1 MSMAIQSNIQVNIM
15 DRNSDTSPS
24 GSDTPSTPGSNADG
38 PPLSPDRIDQESRQ
52 VPNASV
58 DSEAAP
64 SPADTSH
71 PDTETYDK
79 EKALD
84 DLIAILLRDGLDQP
98 IANLPVKI
106 EMPGQPAIEAT
117 TDEKGAVVLP
127 ASEKK
132 DGHIT
137 VSVKDVGGEHQ
148 EVCKIDLAKCQGGGA
163 IVRSPKVKAT
173 LPLKPH
179 QQKAPSALPP
189 QPGKPAEQP
198 KKAEAAH
205 GLWYS
210 VSEMFGTAWH
220 WLHKESHPQDRQPPA
235 GHAGKEAQ
243 VAKQTINKAGNPI
256 IAVVGPECPNKENLR
271 LGRNNI
277 YRAEIIKAGERVGLI
292 PQAIAALIDAEAAP
306 ITDTIPALNPDGTP
320 KIIQKG
326 KNKGKPVVL
335 VVGQHWDAHS
345 GNATGAAG
353 LTQFLVSTW
362 LGQVMKPGYFIHEQ
376 SVAKGWVKQEADKQG
391 KLKWVFV
398 LADGKTTPTPWAHK
412 GDANVKVCLNQR
424 YVPEWSIMAAADY
437 GKANLRVLKDKGFKI
452 FNLNDA
458 EKAKL
463 MYLMHHEG
471 EGAGPLVIANK
482 LSHLPKGKFATVEA
496 RIRDTFVKQVGEK
509 KARNLIEDNGGDIAK
524 AYREWIADYVDRKI
538 IFKHF
543 SCDASKLPEPADAL
557 ALFKKIG
564 GEK

>member
-1 MSMAIQSNIQVNIM
+1 
-15 DRNSDTSPS
+15 
-24 GSDTPSTPGSNADG
+24 
-38 PPLSPDRIDQESRQ
+38 LSPDRTDQGRQ
-52 VPNASV
+52 VPNASE

-64 SPADTSH
+64 SLTDTSH
-71 PDTETYDK
+71 PDTATYDK
-79 EKALD
+79 EEALD
-84 DLIAILLRDGLDQP
+84 DLIIAILLRDGLDQP

-106 EMPGQPAIEAT
+106 EAPGQPAIEAT

-132 DGHIT
+132 EGHIT
-137 VSVKDVGGEHQ
+137 VSVKDGGGEHQ

-163 IVRSPKVKAT
+163 IVRSPKVAAT

-179 QQKAPSALPP
+179 QQKAPSASSQ
-189 QPGKPAEQP
+189 QPAKPAEQP
-198 KKAEAAH
+198 KKTEAAH

-210 VSEMFGTAWH
+210 ASEMFSTAWH

-335 VVGQHWDAHS
+335 VVGQHWNAHS

-362 LGQVMKPGYFIHEQ
+362 LGQVMKPDYFIHEQ

-412 GDANVKVCLNQR
+412 GDANVKACLDQR

-437 GKANLRVLKDKGFKI
+437 GKANLQVLKNKGFKI

-471 EGAGPLVIANK
+471 EGAGPLVISNK
-482 LSHLPKGKFATVEA
+482 LNELPKGKFATVEA
-496 RIRDTFVKQVGEK
+496 RIRDTFVKQVGEDEADDRIQQNNK
-509 KARNLIEDNGGDIAK
+509 NVEM
-524 AYREWIADYVDRKI
+524 AYRSWLAKYIDDKI
-538 IFKHF
+538 DFQRFCCDKSQMPEANDVFVIF
-543 SCDASKLPEPADAL
+543 E
-557 ALFKKIG
+557 KIG
-564 GEK
+564 GKGK